1 MQGKHTWEMQ
11 HTSFPCW
18 IVVLLILFVMPIVSL
33 FTLFS
38 LFAKARVGK
47 GRAKRL
53 EEDARSLRNCKHV
66 YSLLAGT
73 VAKTQPLS
81 RLMQQL

>member
-1 MQGKHTWEMQ
+1 M
-11 HTSFPCW
+11 
-18 IVVLLILFVMPIVSL
+18 LILFVMPIVSL

-53 EEDARSLRNCKHV
+53 EEDARSPRNCRRV

-73 VAKTQPLS
+73 GAVAADIT
-81 RLMQQL
+81 